1 MGIISS
7 IFKKELIQN
16 VRDKKSMFMMVI
28 FPIVMILIL
37 GTAFKGNFSNTGSI
51 PNMKVVYT
59 LNKNVKITKTFE
71 SFMKDMEKS
80 MNLEFKKIDNKNK
93 AVELIKNG
101 KYDSYIEIKDDK
113 YINISTNNL
122 REFNASLIHA
132 LIDTFVQRSN
142 VMEQIVEVNPR
153 GIRNIKANKEP
164 SYVKVRSL
172 NAKRTPRAIDYYTIT
187 MFTMII
193 LYSIATG
200 AMSILS
206 EKRRRTLERIRCSGI
221 SLGKIFIGKILGC
234 ISITIIQVSI
244 IFLFTKYILKSDWG
258 SNIGAILLISFSL
271 IVMAVSIGVG
281 MAVLIKNENIMSVA
295 LNMIIPIFVFLG
307 GGYIPLNLL
316 GINVLNNMS
325 KISPIKW
332 TNDAIFRIIYGG
344 DLSVTSTAILVNC
357 IIALVFLMIPLI
369 FSRREVA

>member
-1 MGIISS
+1 MGIIS

-51 PNMKVVYT
+51 PKMKVVYT

-122 REFNASLIHA
+122 REFNASLIHT

-153 GIRNIKANKEP
+153 GIRNIKENKEP
-164 SYVKVRSL
+164 SYVKVDR
-172 NAKRTPRAIDYYTIT
+172 KR
-187 MFTMII
+187 
-193 LYSIATG
+193 
-200 AMSILS
+200 
-206 EKRRRTLERIRCSGI
+206 
-221 SLGKIFIGKILGC
+221 
-234 ISITIIQVSI
+234 
-244 IFLFTKYILKSDWG
+244 
-258 SNIGAILLISFSL
+258 
-271 IVMAVSIGVG
+271 
-281 MAVLIKNENIMSVA
+281 
-295 LNMIIPIFVFLG
+295 
-307 GGYIPLNLL
+307 
-316 GINVLNNMS
+316 
-325 KISPIKW
+325 
-332 TNDAIFRIIYGG
+332 
-344 DLSVTSTAILVNC
+344 
-357 IIALVFLMIPLI
+357 
-369 FSRREVA
+369 

>member
-1 MGIISS
+1 MGIIS

-37 GTAFKGNFSNTGSI
+37 GTAFKGNFSNTGNI
-51 PNMKVVYT
+51 PKMKVVYT

-122 REFNASLIHA
+122 REFNASLIHT

-153 GIRNIKANKEP
+153 GIRNIKENKEP

-172 NAKRTPRAIDYYTIT
+172 NAKRAPRAIDYYTIT

-258 SNIGAILLISFSL
+258 SNVGAILLISFSL

-316 GINVLNNMS
+316 GSNVLNNMS